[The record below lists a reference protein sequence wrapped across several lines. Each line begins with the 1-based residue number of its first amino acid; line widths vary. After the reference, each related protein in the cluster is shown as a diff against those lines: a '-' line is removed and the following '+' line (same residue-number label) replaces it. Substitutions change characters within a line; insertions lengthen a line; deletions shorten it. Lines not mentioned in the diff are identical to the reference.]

1 MPLLWDLVKTW
12 LVNTLLKGRHNMLP
26 IIKQISNEM
35 LKNEKYSQAIVD
47 SIDHI

>member
-1 MPLLWDLVKTW
+1 MWDLVKIW
-12 LVNTLLKGRHNMLP
+12 LVNTLQKGRHNMLP